1 MTTTVTA
8 PKTAAGGTVPSP
20 TSGSNAPATYL
31 PAADIGGDP
40 LSLIYASSLIQQT
53 TSSSTDATR
62 EQEATKER
70 DRQLKEQ
77 KKEHDDQLSGGRGIF
92 GSITHLV
99 GDILHDAVK
108 LKPLGVI
115 RDTVHDVD
123 HDMINNP
130 TFWNELKQGAEVVG
144 MVVGAVGSM
153 VATGGTSAPVLV
165 AVALS
170 TAAMVDSKA
179 HILQKLGV
187 SASAAGWADL
197 GAGATGAVLTLGAS
211 IAPTATTTLTQS
223 ARNLNAAAQVVSGSS
238 QVVSGGATVGTSVI
252 TKHNA
257 DLEAD
262 AERAGNNAKRLQ
274 GTVDWILDGMKDAQK
289 SSQRVLSTVSQS
301 MQTKQATS
309 MALTM
314 YGKV

>member
-1 MTTTVTA
+1 MTTPVA
-8 PKTAAGGTVPSP
+8 PKAGAASTIAAP
-20 TSGSNAPATYL
+20 TSGDGSAATYL

-53 TSSSTDATR
+53 TSSNSDAAR
-62 EQEATKER
+62 EEATTKER
-70 DRQLKEQ
+70 DRQLQEQ
-77 KKEHDDQLSGGRGIF
+77 KKEHDDELSGGRGIF

-99 GDILHDAVK
+99 GDVVHDAVK
-108 LKPLGVI
+108 LKPIGVI
-115 RDTVHDVD
+115 RDTLHDVD

-187 SASAAGWADL
+187 SASTAGWADL
-197 GAGATGAVLTLGAS
+197 GAGATAAVLTLGAS
-211 IAPTATTTLTQS
+211 LAPTTATTLSQS
-223 ARNLNAAAQVVSGSS
+223 ARNLDAAAQVVSGSS
-238 QVVSGGATVGTSVI
+238 QVVGGGATVGTAVI

-262 AERAGNNAKRLQ
+262 AERAGDNAKRLQ
-274 GTVDWILDGMKDAQK
+274 GTVDWILDGMRDAQK
-289 SSQRVLSTVSQS
+289 SGQRVLSTVSQS

-309 MALTM
+309 MALST